1 MIIVVRHGQDEDNVR
16 GILNGH
22 RDLNLTEY
30 GKTQMRSAAAQLLHF
45 QPDKIVTSPLK
56 RAYTS
61 AQIIAEYLGC
71 TNLTVCPELIERDF
85 GCLTGKPIADIPRYA
100 TQVLFVDGV
109 HYFLEAE
116 GAESF
121 PALLARAARVLKGL
135 QATYPSKN
143 IVVMTHVDMAKML
156 RAAYYG
162 WSWLRGL
169 KTPHLKN
176 ACLIYL
182 GASEIDCPPYYCE
195 DGLVS

>member
-30 GKTQMRSAAAQLLHF
+30 GKAQMRSATTQLLHF
-45 QPDKIVTSPLK
+45 QPDLIVTSPLK

-71 TNLTVCPELIERDF
+71 TNLTVCSELIERDF
-85 GCLTGKPIADIPRYA
+85 GCLTGKPITDIPRYA

-121 PALLARAARVLKGL
+121 PALQVRAARVLKRL
-135 QATYPSKN
+135 QVTYPSKK
-143 IVVMTHVDMAKML
+143 IVVVTHGDLAKML

-176 ACLIYL
+176 ADLIYL
-182 GASEIDCPPYYCE
+182 SEIYD
-195 DGLVS
+195 